1 MSGTLKPMP
10 AEPKTMSRAS
20 KYGEPPTY
28 PLISE
33 LMPWLAKVVD
43 PNRSGQATERQIT
56 SLRRT
61 GLIGDPSQLTEAQA
75 GALLSARRYA
85 EGALQAMIPLEGTE
99 EEHLLLTALAAFIV
113 RDDDLRERAIDWNFR
128 SYRRHGGHTEIPQPK
143 RDKNLLWVQ
152 EEAKRMAFALHF
164 STQA

>member
-1 MSGTLKPMP
+1 
-10 AEPKTMSRAS
+10 MSRAS